1 MNKIFYAQNRRSGG
15 DYLRRFLENEYKD
28 KCFIG
33 LPKSQ
38 KDIDFILSDNCLCF
52 CTHIQVGEMYPEN
65 IKQVYNSLFNE
76 YRKRSTYKITI
87 IRHPVKRFYSGIQ
100 RQVGMLNNPANNS
113 NHGRFSGL
121 SRIYGPYTKD
131 FVHKNLNPSEFNLAP
146 FNIILRE
153 ILSKS
158 NPDKI
163 EDNENTMWLYESL
176 FTMSLGDKSVMEDC
190 LKDKEAILNTPISIL
205 PQSIQKIIEKNF
217 SLVGVQENN
226 NTYLKKLIDDGILSK
241 QTVEEYSEIF
251 PKINTT
257 TPIRDEIDEMLL
269 YEWYKKFPYDFV
281 FWSWAI
287 KYSVK

>member
-15 DYLRRFLENEYKD
+15 DYLRRFLQNEYKD
-28 KCFIG
+28 RCFVG
-33 LPKSQ
+33 LPKNQ
-38 KDIDFILSDNCLCF
+38 EDINFILSDNCLCF
-52 CTHIQVGEMYPEN
+52 CTHIQLGELYDVNM
-65 IKQVYNSLFNE
+65 KQVYNSIFNE
-76 YRKRSTYKITI
+76 YNNRSSYKITI
-87 IRHPVKRFYSGIQ
+87 IRHPIKRFYSGIQ
-100 RQVGMLNNPANNS
+100 RQAGMLNKPANNV

-153 ILSKS
+153 ILSKADP
-158 NPDKI
+158 NKI
-163 EDNENTMWLYESL
+163 QDNENTMWLYESL
-176 FTMSLGDKSVMEDC
+176 FTMSLGKQNIMEDC
-190 LKDKEAILNTPISIL
+190 LKAKETILNTPISIL
-205 PQSIQKIIEKNF
+205 PESIQKIIDKNF

-226 NTYLKKLIDDGILSK
+226 STYLKKLINDGILSK
-241 QTVEEYSEIF
+241 RTVEDHSEVF

-257 TPIRDEIDEMLL
+257 TPIKDQIDETLL

-287 KYSVK
+287 KNSVR